1 MAVEAVYRM
10 AGVEIF
16 KTQPRIHQGQVVL
29 PGTAN
34 ASQYATTT
42 AIDAVKIV
50 LRLNSKALSNFAK
63 TKRSSNSTRN
73 NLVKIVRPFLL

>member
-1 MAVEAVYRM
+1 M

-16 KTQPRIHQGQVVL
+16 KTQPRLHQGQVVL

-50 LRLNSKALSNFAK
+50 LR
-63 TKRSSNSTRN
+63 
-73 NLVKIVRPFLL
+73 